1 MDGRPNGKNSAAFSS
16 FLCRSGDPVLA
27 QTDTDKPV
35 TRDVGNITI
44 GVKGHASETPI
55 SGRCAE
61 VW

>member
-1 MDGRPNGKNSAAFSS
+1 MDGRPSGKNKAAFSS
-16 FLCRSGDPVLA
+16 FLRRCEDAVLA

-35 TRDVGNITI
+35 TRDEQITI
-44 GVKGHASETPI
+44 GVKGHASEHPI